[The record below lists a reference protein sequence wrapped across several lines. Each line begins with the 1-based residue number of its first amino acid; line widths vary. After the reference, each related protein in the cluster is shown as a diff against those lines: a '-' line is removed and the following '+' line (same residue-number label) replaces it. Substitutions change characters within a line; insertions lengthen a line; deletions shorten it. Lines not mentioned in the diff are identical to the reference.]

1 MYPLKKLNVWVKVI
15 EKANVNIIY
24 IRFEPICC
32 ESGSLPWTI
41 TTTEI
46 LWSCNPH
53 PHKGED
59 YIIAAI
65 DNVST
70 HFLPYVSIAMVRLN
84 CDQQRLIKWYTVHLF
99 FLNCHFVS
107 YIDQWIYYTIMTY
120 KNKIVQ
126 NIVALIYNGAEQGF

>member
-1 MYPLKKLNVWVKVI
+1 MLISFIYDLSPYVAKVDHSPELSPLQRSYGAVI
-15 EKANVNIIY
+15 
-24 IRFEPICC
+24 
-32 ESGSLPWTI
+32 LP
-41 TTTEI
+41 
-46 LWSCNPH
+46 PQ
-53 PHKGED
+53 KGEE

-126 NIVALIYNGAEQGF
+126 NIVALVYNGAEQGF